1 MSPMRLIILAV
12 AAGAA
17 VLAAIMFRTYMANQ
31 QVAAAPMVT
40 PEAQQIVIEEAK
52 VLVANADLARGQL
65 LTPEDF
71 RWADW
76 PQDSVNIGF
85 FTEEMAADAMET
97 LSGSVVRTE
106 MYESEPILPQK
117 VVQKGD
123 TGYMAALLSPGM
135 RATSVEIAPES
146 ASGGF
151 ILPDDRVD
159 VILTYDI
166 EINDGDFQLERPHS
180 VTVIENAR
188 VLAID
193 QRFRP
198 GESGEY
204 DVGEVATLELGP
216 RESELLALSQRT
228 GAISLS
234 LRSLSDAYTD
244 RGTISAKTEMLDLNT
259 NAGGNSTIKIF
270 RNGQPK
276 TSGGS

>member
-1 MSPMRLIILAV
+1 MSPIRLIILAV

-17 VLAAIMFRTYMANQ
+17 VLAAVMFRSFMATQ
-31 QVAAAPMVT
+31 QAEPAAAVAP
-40 PEAQQIVIEEAK
+40 VIQEIQEAK
-52 VLVANADLARGQL
+52 VLVASADLQRGQL
-65 LTPEDF
+65 LTPDDF

-76 PQDSVNIGF
+76 PEDSLNVNY
-85 FTEEMAADAMET
+85 FTEELTPDALET
-97 LSGSVVRTE
+97 LTGSVVRQE
-106 MYESEPILPQK
+106 MYENEPILPLK
-117 VVQKGD
+117 VVVKGE
-123 TGYMAALLSPGM
+123 TGYMAALLKPGM
-135 RATSVEIAPES
+135 RAISVEIAPES

-159 VILTYDI
+159 VILTYDL
-166 EINDGDFQLERPHS
+166 EINDGEYQIDRPHS

-216 RESELLALSQRT
+216 RESELLALSQKT

-234 LRSLSDAYTD
+234 LRALSDAYTD
-244 RGTISAKTEMLDLNT
+244 RGTVKAMTEMLDINT
-259 NAGGNSTIKIF
+259 NAGGQSTIKVF
-270 RNGQPK
+270 RNGKPQ
-276 TSGGS
+276 TNGGS